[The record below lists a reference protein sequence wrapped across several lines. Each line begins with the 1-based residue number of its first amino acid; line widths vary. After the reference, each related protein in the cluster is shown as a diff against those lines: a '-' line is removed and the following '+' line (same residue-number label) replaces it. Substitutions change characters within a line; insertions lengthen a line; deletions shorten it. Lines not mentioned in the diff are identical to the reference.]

1 MIDNVLPVS
10 VVRIPNKKMQHEN
23 FIRVLEFDLQELV
36 MRMKSEGPE
45 KATRGGGV
53 NGSQLKF
60 LPGTLSISQ
69 TKPGAPLF

>member
-45 KATRGGGV
+45 KATRGGGGEWEPIKIPPRNFV
-53 NGSQLKF
+53 YIPN
-60 LPGTLSISQ
+60 Q
-69 TKPGAPLF
+69 T

>member
-45 KATRGGGV
+45 KATRGGG
-53 NGSQLKF
+53 G
-60 LPGTLSISQ
+60 
-69 TKPGAPLF
+69 